1 MINRLKS
8 NFQIVFLVFCI
19 NLLFSPSYAQ
29 KRNFKAGKVNASNYF
44 LELPFEF
51 EKNKIII
58 PVEIKGKTYR
68 FLLDTGAPNIIS
80 KEIHE
85 ILRPKK
91 TSVLSANDA
100 NKLSQKLEIVTIKSL
115 KLGTL
120 EFQDFSAL
128 VFDLNGNEI
137 FKCFNIDGF
146 IGSNM
151 LRHSIIQIDTKQQKL
166 KLTDKAKYLGLN
178 KENSQKIKF
187 ADNQYGPYIWVD
199 LRGGENGR
207 EMVLIDTGMGSLYDI
222 SKNNYN
228 IIKTKHIYSSIGN
241 SDGASSLSLFGEVPI
256 SNHTRVHLPKLIIN
270 GFQINNVITHT
281 SNGDHSKMGAE
292 LLNHGVMTLDYKNK
306 RFYFNSYEESLD
318 LEGDFGFTQTLKDNK
333 LVVGY
338 VWDKDLKAKINY
350 GDEILEV
357 NGKAI
362 VSDDFCDY
370 ITKTSRFKTSD
381 SLLLKVKT
389 DENTVINL
397 KVKKKPLSLILDNNN

>member
-1 MINRLKS
+1 MKKCSQFIL
-8 NFQIVFLVFCI
+8 FI
-19 NLLFSPSYAQ
+19 LFSSIFISTSSAQ
-29 KRNFKAGKVNASNYF
+29 RINFKSGKVISKNYF
-44 LELPFEF
+44 EELSFKF

-80 KEIHE
+80 KEVYESIQ
-85 ILRPKK
+85 PKNNRTLS
-91 TSVLSANDA
+91 TSDA
-100 NKLSQKLEIVTIKSL
+100 NAITQKLEFITLEKV
-115 KLGTL
+115 KLGAV
-120 EFQDFSAL
+120 EFQGFSAL

-187 ADNQYGPYIWVD
+187 ADSQYGPYIWID
-199 LRGGENGR
+199 LRGEENVR

-228 IIKTKHIYSSIGN
+228 IIKTKHIYNSIGN

>member
-1 MINRLKS
+1 MKKCSQFILL
-8 NFQIVFLVFCI
+8 I
-19 NLLFSPSYAQ
+19 LFSSIFISTSSAQ
-29 KRNFKAGKVNASNYF
+29 RINFKSGKVLSKNYF
-44 LELPFEF
+44 EELSFKF

-58 PVEIKGKTYR
+58 PVEIKGQTYR

-80 KEIHE
+80 KEVYESIQ
-85 ILRPKK
+85 PKNNRTLS
-91 TSVLSANDA
+91 TSDA
-100 NKLSQKLEIVTIKSL
+100 NAITQKLEFVTLEKV
-115 KLGTL
+115 KLGAV
-120 EFQDFSAL
+120 EFQGFSAL

-187 ADNQYGPYIWVD
+187 ADSQYGPYIWVD
-199 LRGGENGR
+199 LRGEENGR

-222 SKNNYN
+222 SKNNYH
-228 IIKTKHIYSSIGN
+228 IIKTKHIYNSIGN

-281 SNGDHSKMGAE
+281 SNGGHSKMGAE

-318 LEGDFGFTQTLKDNK
+318 LESDFGFTQTLKDNK

>member
-1 MINRLKS
+1 MKKCSRFIL
-8 NFQIVFLVFCI
+8 FI
-19 NLLFSPSYAQ
+19 LFSSVFISTSSAQ
-29 KRNFKAGKVNASNYF
+29 RINFKSGKVLSKNYF
-44 LELPFEF
+44 EELSFKF

-80 KEIHE
+80 KEVYESIQ
-85 ILRPKK
+85 PKNNRTLS
-91 TSVLSANDA
+91 TSDA
-100 NKLSQKLEIVTIKSL
+100 NAITQKLEFVTLEKV
-115 KLGTL
+115 KLGAV
-120 EFQDFSAL
+120 EFQGFSAL

-151 LRHSIIQIDTKQQKL
+151 LRHSIIQIDTKQQKI

-199 LRGGENGR
+199 LRREENVR

-228 IIKTKHIYSSIGN
+228 IIKTKHIYNSIGN

-370 ITKTSRFKTSD
+370 ITKTSHFKTSD